1 MLKDK
6 GAALFRRSCAG
17 AAGLVLAGG
26 LFSASAQDR
35 ELKVGYMKNPIQDA
49 SLEMMQKWAKT
60 QGVKLTPVPMAYS
73 VFMEKVTSTLT
84 SGADQFDVIWHN
96 DDWGQTWAHLL
107 EPTDDVNAN
116 KFGSKW
122 SMSPIVFAN
131 AQGQNTVV
139 PMGQTFSVFFYR
151 SDLVKPEEVP
161 KTLAELVTASK
172 KLQADGKVK
181 FGYVGGMSMNNSW
194 FSWFWS
200 MWGNNCDVLMPFYER
215 DNAKLAAAGWK
226 SGLDQPCMKET
237 AEYWWDAI
245 NTHKI
250 SPRGM
255 PAYDRNEANAVF
267 MSGDAAFTVADSLW
281 WGTFNDPA
289 KSKIA
294 GKVAATRFPLGPNRA
309 RPFAW
314 DDIWGWAIPKSIA
327 PERKKLAKEMLEAM
341 MLDKEGQKKLFKA
354 TGAPPPN
361 TEFWAE
367 IAAEDSFMKL
377 LKESVLDSPDKV
389 RGAYYFP
396 QWPAVHKAFN
406 DTVTK
411 AVTGKR
417 EDIAKVLAEG
427 APLVSKAAQ

>member
-1 MLKDK
+1 
-6 GAALFRRSCAG
+6 
-17 AAGLVLAGG
+17 
-26 LFSASAQDR
+26 
-35 ELKVGYMKNPIQDA
+35 
-49 SLEMMQKWAKT
+49 
-60 QGVKLTPVPMAYS
+60 
-73 VFMEKVTSTLT
+73 
-84 SGADQFDVIWHN
+84 
-96 DDWGQTWAHLL
+96 
-107 EPTDDVNAN
+107 
-116 KFGSKW
+116 
-122 SMSPIVFAN
+122 
-131 AQGQNTVV
+131 
-139 PMGQTFSVFFYR
+139 
-151 SDLVKPEEVP
+151 
-161 KTLAELVTASK
+161 
-172 KLQADGKVK
+172 
-181 FGYVGGMSMNNSW
+181 MSMNNSW

-200 MWGNNCDVLMPFYER
+200 MWGNNCDVLLPPYER

-226 SGLDQPCMKET
+226 SGMTDPCMQQT
-237 AEYWWDAI
+237 VEYWWDAI

-250 SPRGM
+250 VPRGM

-309 RPFAW
+309 KPFAW

-411 AVTGKR
+411 GRHRQARGHRKGAGRGCAAGQQGRAIARTRSPPRKSRRAFLKQASSSVTAGQWQR
-417 EDIAKVLAEG
+417 SHSASSTSIMARCST
-427 APLVSKAAQ
+427 P

>member
-1 MLKDK
+1 MKAFRAILLALAVCNF
-6 GAALFRRSCAG
+6 GAVVRAEWANG
-17 AAGLVLAGG
+17 ILAIVND
-26 LFSASAQDR
+26 S
-35 ELKVGYMKNPIQDA
+35 VIT
-49 SLEMMQKWAKT
+49 SLEVEMSMAAVQDELRRQYRT
-60 QGVKLTPVPMAYS
+60 QPEVY
-73 VFMEKVTSTLT
+73 
-84 SGADQFDVIWHN
+84 
-96 DDWGQTWAHLL
+96 
-107 EPTDDVNAN
+107 N
-116 KFGSKW
+116 KK
-122 SMSPIVFAN
+122 
-131 AQGQNTVV
+131 
-139 PMGQTFSVFFYR
+139 
-151 SDLVKPEEVP
+151 
-161 KTLAELVTASK
+161 LAE
-172 KLQADGKVK
+172 
-181 FGYVGGMSMNNSW
+181 
-194 FSWFWS
+194 
-200 MWGNNCDVLMPFYER
+200 
-215 DNAKLAAAGWK
+215 AGWK
-226 SGLDQPCMKET
+226 SSMTDPCMQKTVEF
-237 AEYWWDAI
+237 WWDAI

-250 SPRGM
+250 VPRGM

-289 KSKIA
+289 KSIIA

-309 RPFAW
+309 KPFAW
-314 DDIWGWAIPKSIA
+314 DDIWGWAIPKSIT

-367 IAAEDSFMKL
+367 IAAEDSFMQL

-406 DTVTK
+406 DTVTR